1 MSESPTNTGRLSLYI
16 LKRCGP
22 MSRKRLALLMY
33 LCDLEHMRHERETFT
48 GLQWVYDPDLYAS
61 GELDDIVGLK
71 GDTRDPLD

>member
-1 MSESPTNTGRLSLYI
+1 MSESSTNTERLILYI

-22 MSRKRLALLMY
+22 MGWKRLAMLMY
-33 LCDLEHMRHERETFT
+33 LCDLEMVRHTRETFT
-48 GLQWVYDPDLYAS
+48 GLKWVYDPDLYAS